1 MTQNNFK
8 KFALSCIALAAPLFF
23 FGQQAS
29 TDVAAAAAPSAGI
42 DINVVLLIVAVFLLL
57 PIFITGNAFLLSLKE
72 FTKKAGNNTTKIVG
86 FVFFFFLASAA
97 QAQGADAT
105 TAAAPAPA
113 ATTFFGWSPWI
124 LTSVIIFEALLIVF
138 LSWLTMVLIK
148 HATATEEVPGQAPVE
163 TTSWLGRFWDRIN
176 SFKPIEEEGD
186 IDTGHHYDG
195 IRELNNVTPPWF
207 ITAFV
212 LTIIFGIIYMYR
224 YHISKSAP
232 LQDEE
237 FAIEMTQAAEDK
249 AAFAAKQTSSIDE
262 NNVVMMEGADIEAG
276 KKNFLATCASCHGAT
291 GGSMKGGVGPNLT
304 DEYWIHSGSLKDI
317 FKSIKYG
324 WSGTA
329 MIAWKDQFS
338 AKQIAQ
344 LSSYVKSIN
353 GSNPPNAKAPDGEL
367 YKEVVTAPADTNV
380 TDTTKTKK

>member
-1 MTQNNFK
+1 
-8 KFALSCIALAAPLFF
+8 
-23 FGQQAS
+23 
-29 TDVAAAAAPSAGI
+29 
-42 DINVVLLIVAVFLLL
+42 
-57 PIFITGNAFLLSLKE
+57 
-72 FTKKAGNNTTKIVG
+72 
-86 FVFFFFLASAA
+86 
-97 QAQGADAT
+97 
-105 TAAAPAPA
+105 
-113 ATTFFGWSPWI
+113 
-124 LTSVIIFEALLIVF
+124 
-138 LSWLTMVLIK
+138 
-148 HATATEEVPGQAPVE
+148 
-163 TTSWLGRFWDRIN
+163 
-176 SFKPIEEEGD
+176 
-186 IDTGHHYDG
+186 
-195 IRELNNVTPPWF
+195 
-207 ITAFV
+207 
-212 LTIIFGIIYMYR
+212 MYR

>member
-1 MTQNNFK
+1 MTQNNIK
-8 KFALSCIALAAPLFF
+8 KFALSCIALAAPLIF
-23 FGQQAS
+23 FGQQAT
-29 TDVAAAAAPSAGI
+29 TDAAAATPSTGI
-42 DINVVLLIVAVFLLL
+42 DINVVLIIVAVFLLL

-72 FTKKAGNNTTKIVG
+72 FSKKAGNNTTKILG

-105 TAAAPAPA
+105 TAAAPAA
-113 ATTFFGWSPWI
+113 NNFMGWSPWI

-148 HATATEEVPGQAPVE
+148 HATAPEEVSGQAPVQ
-163 TTSWLGRFWDRIN
+163 TTSWLGRFWDKIN
-176 SFKPIEEEGD
+176 SFKPIDEEGD

-195 IRELNNVTPPWF
+195 IRELNNVTPSWF

-212 LTIIFGIIYMYR
+212 FTIIFGIIYMYR

-237 FAIEMTQAAEDK
+237 FAIEMTQAAEEK

-262 NNVVMMEGADIEAG
+262 NSVVMLEGADIEAG
-276 KKNFLATCASCHGAT
+276 KKIFVGTCASCHGAN

-317 FKSIKYG
+317 YKSIKYG

-344 LSSYVKSIN
+344 LASYVRSIK

-367 YKEVVTAPADTNV
+367 YKEVAAAPADTNV